1 MCWNQVHIHQSMWS
15 TFEQMIPEGER
26 WNTRSAFNIKHSTS
40 SLSIKQTRARSSKNK
55 TNLHTERHNN
65 RRKSNATSTSKT
77 NLLCSHDLASP
88 HPMVC
93 RVYTAQTG
101 LSHAYLWRKYMLLTR
116 CYKHMSKIMNGH

>member
-55 TNLHTERHNN
+55 TNLHTERHN
-65 RRKSNATSTSKT
+65 RRKKYIQN
-77 NLLCSHDLASP
+77 NLLYSHDLASP

-93 RVYTAQTG
+93 RVYIAQTG
-101 LSHAYLWRKYMLLTR
+101 LSHAYLWRKYMLLTW
-116 CYKHMSKIMNGH
+116 C

>member
-1 MCWNQVHIHQSMWS
+1 VHIHQSMWS

-65 RRKSNATSTSKT
+65 RRKSNATIHLKQTYSVVMILPVPIRWFVGCILHKQ
-77 NLLCSHDLASP
+77 
-88 HPMVC
+88 
-93 RVYTAQTG
+93 VYHMHTYEENT
-101 LSHAYLWRKYMLLTR
+101 
-116 CYKHMSKIMNGH
+116 CY